1 MEKTFKFLNRIGLKN
16 KDFTIISDNCW
27 GGFIY
32 DYFSMQYKSPFIN
45 LFLFPHCYVELLRDF
60 EQNMAS
66 ELEFIDPNRS
76 KYVKQIPDIN
86 TVNMYPIG
94 VIRGNIEI
102 HFLHYRSENDANI
115 KWQERKKR
123 INRNNMLIKFCDR
136 LVDTPDIIRQF
147 DELPFKHKVCFTTK
161 PYPYKSATIIN
172 DFNIKKYLNDMNSL
186 LGCTSTSPPV
196 FSQQIRI

>member
-32 DYFSMQYKSPFIN
+32 NHFSIQYQSPFIN
-45 LFLFPHCYVELLRDF
+45 LFLFPHCYIELLSDF
-60 EQNMAS
+60 EKNMAS

-102 HFLHYRSENDANI
+102 HFLHYRNENDANI

-147 DELPFKHKVCFTTK
+147 DELTFKHKVCFTSK
-161 PYPYKSATIIN
+161 PYPYKSTMTIN
-172 DFNIKKYLNDMNSL
+172 DFNIKKYLNDMTSML
-186 LGCTSTSPPV
+186 DCTSTIPV
-196 FSQQIRI
+196 FSNK